1 MMASHFHALIQVFL
15 PLARF
20 TLLHSTPLLVPCGQR
35 RTDGRTDLLL
45 RDRVSSLGTHSVK
58 VFFSMKVE
66 QEEVAELL
74 SKKKQSLCSTLPQSV
89 HSIHQSIPFHSI
101 PSSSILSAFSLGGGI
116 AFHVQKFLPSLPFH
130 FPHRPLP
137 PLLRAGKKGGHGGQE
152 AKPCLFND
160 WAIFLHTA
168 ITCCLNRSMATAG
181 SAFYIL
187 SRPRETLKL
196 IRVQSQREP
205 FACMHT
211 YCTT

>member
-45 RDRVSSLGTHSVK
+45 RDRVSSLARKQGTHSVK

-74 SKKKQSLCSTLPQSV
+74 SKKNKVCAQPFLNLFTP
-89 HSIHQSIPFHSI
+89 SINPFRSI
-101 PSSSILSAFSLGGGI
+101 PSSSILSAFSLGGGGI

-130 FPHRPLP
+130 FPHRPP
-137 PLLRAGKKGGHGGQE
+137 PSSSERAKKAAME
-152 AKPCLFND
+152 D
-160 WAIFLHTA
+160 
-168 ITCCLNRSMATAG
+168 R
-181 SAFYIL
+181 
-187 SRPRETLKL
+187 R
-196 IRVQSQREP
+196 QSP
-205 FACMHT
+205 VSLTIGPYF
-211 YCTT
+211 CTQPSLVV